1 MYFALKSK
9 NRKNTIIDM
18 KRILSILTA
27 LMLLCMG
34 WVENVSAQPDVT
46 GKTFTLQCARGYVYY
61 NGSVLA
67 GTSDDGQASEFAIVS
82 FGGTTFLYDATQ
94 HKFVCHTTAAQAGGA
109 GNASLESGT
118 DLSNAVTGLTWGNTG
133 IPAYPYYLE
142 DCHGNWMNMD
152 GTPLVFMNTWK
163 NFESGNGGNT
173 YKVEVI
179 DASFDDSEIQAFLKN
194 YYASPEV
201 AICDNTSTGFDKGKG
216 TFVKAERTFTSNM
229 NSGYAGLQLT
239 TTTAVNRMDAASWNS
254 VRSLSLKPTNNN
266 AYYRLTMTAPS
277 GYVITGY
284 EVGGYCQEGP
294 NTYTLKS
301 ESGSEGEKPITS
313 TTFSG
318 STPTLT
324 VSGLLAS
331 STYFQFKAT
340 DNSKW
345 LAIPWLKVYMAR
357 ISSPSEIT
365 VGNIYSIS
373 CVYSD
378 GAFPLYNNNGTP
390 GIATVTTTAP
400 QMFVLRSSNTSLLD
414 ATLYNLQKAEGDGN
428 YLSYSTSNR
437 VHSFSS
443 TTSDY
448 LFLNENSALPAG
460 TSLYNNQPLQESP
473 YTGFYGYYIE
483 GGTNRFPVFR
493 GATQNVITIGA
504 LSSNQYT
511 ENKIY
516 TSRTYRVRNQNTDGY
531 NYRWILKQEPYTK
544 YDLVVQD
551 AGGTPINNV
560 RIIYSNSDDTG
571 ITRSSQL
578 NGGFFVISNSV
589 TPSAEMFYVENEQEY
604 KLSGFSI
611 TGTTIT
617 VTVASKV
624 TSDVVVGRYYIKNRG
639 RNKWLRQESDAISG
653 TDACGTTGYVWDVV
667 ASGTPNQYY
676 LRNEADGRYIQK
688 ATADNAA
695 YTLVENKSNATP
707 VRIYPDEISSEGRA
721 LGCVGIKAADGN
733 SGPLYFN
740 MMNYN
745 PYGIVRWYAG
755 SDDASEW
762 FFYCADTEVGTEF
775 LIQCKNS
782 TKFAA
787 RGADDNAQLVQI
799 AKGSVDGTNS
809 IWTLTASGAGYKM
822 GNGGTSNKLA
832 TVAASGTF
840 TAVGVPWYI
849 QKDATDNVYYNISTT
864 PDFSGNTSW
873 NNAGGQG
880 NNVGY
885 WHPGSGEPGSCWR
898 FITPDQYFWEAI
910 DYIKEIYDE
919 EHKNDL
925 FYLKESAYN
934 TLISAAHGTKAEKI
948 AAANAIYNAL
958 NDYSNINMPED
969 GKDYLIKNY
978 SGYYMNTIDEG
989 AKLNLKTTDYNSSF
1003 FWHVTKTD
1011 PGQYH
1016 ISQSCYGTT
1025 GGEFPSADKRY
1036 INNVAGMADNNTA
1049 WTYVSASPLSALTL
1063 AAYVGEGYTE
1073 VLAGNGH
1080 MHGRYDLPNSV
1091 LTWNDRSSNNN
1102 RWAFI
1107 PVEEASAPLIAA
1119 AETAIANANTGAFSL
1134 TEEVV
1139 DDIQDAIDALEAD
1152 YNYVNY
1158 YILEQL
1164 LNANSSYYW
1173 LETGRYLVR
1182 NYEFDPDGDGNVND
1196 TETYLTSLINP
1207 EGVVEEAVGYWSIW
1221 DITNLG
1227 YGQYMVVNEGNKYIL
1242 APGRQLDG
1250 DPNTDERNNGFLF
1263 YDTSASAFQV
1273 GDPEVGD
1280 ESTLLFYPAS
1290 AVSAGLPTSESVSGN
1305 FAAITVTS
1313 QVNQGKYMN
1322 MYTASDHVASYSTSP
1337 TDRKGCFWQFIP
1349 INAANETNHEGT
1361 HSGEA
1366 EMFATQVN
1374 GLAGYVGGVVTLD
1387 NVTSVP
1393 CLDDIVKLRDAAVAA
1408 LSNGTALN
1416 YTNAPYEA
1424 VTVNLDDNVGA
1435 KAYRAILDRIHDIK
1449 DGKEPNGSTNNDLKK
1464 YYQDLRPTE
1473 VINEANVYH
1482 PFFLENMSGQRP
1494 EFGGRLS
1501 QTSETGYWKCI
1512 RQVEANDNLS
1522 VFYVRRNGV
1531 VGDNATYWLRNGEKT
1546 GVGNFLKHG
1555 TNTYN
1560 EEVGYV
1566 AHNATD
1572 SNEDGIPNE
1581 ALEFKID
1588 PVIPGV
1594 WQMRD
1599 VSDGNE
1605 TGGSRYLTI
1614 TGLGPTVPGH
1624 NYTIQYYDKSET
1636 STLWKFKTFNDLDK
1650 IYLRQG
1656 TTTEGMSFFCTFSYP
1671 LNIVVPKDGNP
1682 TPYYCSA
1689 AYRSRGGTNAA
1700 LKVVFEAVPDDGTNY
1715 YLKGNEGYMFM
1726 AASTEGLNVVNDAS
1740 DPHNGYIYIDD
1751 AQFLSGSIP
1760 LSLPQNSM
1768 MANLNTTYVTSEN
1781 WARIYALGNVSTT
1794 TQVGSYHGTP
1804 VYGIGMGFY
1813 HVKIGGKLNP
1823 NTAYIPRD
1831 RFSPADD
1838 EDLPSYSIKEM
1849 SESGIPA
1856 EIVFKDEFGN
1866 IVDQIEVL
1874 PDGTMQRTADGPVYD
1889 LAGRRVSKPTHGI
1902 YIQNGRKVM
1911 YK

>member
-1 MYFALKSK
+1 MFVF
-9 NRKNTIIDM
+9 R
-18 KRILSILTA
+18 
-27 LMLLCMG
+27 
-34 WVENVSAQPDVT
+34 ESAT
-46 GKTFTLQCARGYVYY
+46 T
-61 NGSVLA
+61 LA
-67 GTSDDGQASEFAIVS
+67 GS
-82 FGGTTFLYDATQ
+82 
-94 HKFVCHTTAAQAGGA
+94 
-109 GNASLESGT
+109 
-118 DLSNAVTGLTWGNTG
+118 
-133 IPAYPYYLE
+133 
-142 DCHGNWMNMD
+142 
-152 GTPLVFMNTWK
+152 
-163 NFESGNGGNT
+163 
-173 YKVEVI
+173 
-179 DASFDDSEIQAFLKN
+179 
-194 YYASPEV
+194 
-201 AICDNTSTGFDKGKG
+201 
-216 TFVKAERTFTSNM
+216 
-229 NSGYAGLQLT
+229 
-239 TTTAVNRMDAASWNS
+239 
-254 VRSLSLKPTNNN
+254 
-266 AYYRLTMTAPS
+266 
-277 GYVITGY
+277 
-284 EVGGYCQEGP
+284 
-294 NTYTLKS
+294 
-301 ESGSEGEKPITS
+301 
-313 TTFSG
+313 
-318 STPTLT
+318 
-324 VSGLLAS
+324 
-331 STYFQFKAT
+331 
-340 DNSKW
+340 
-345 LAIPWLKVYMAR
+345 
-357 ISSPSEIT
+357 
-365 VGNIYSIS
+365 
-373 CVYSD
+373 
-378 GAFPLYNNNGTP
+378 
-390 GIATVTTTAP
+390 
-400 QMFVLRSSNTSLLD
+400 
-414 ATLYNLQKAEGDGN
+414 TLYNLQCAEGDGN
-428 YLSYSTSNR
+428 YLAFSNATGKEN
-437 VHSFSS
+437 SFS
-443 TTSDY
+443 TTPKNY
-448 LFLNENSALPAG
+448 LFLNDKSTLPSGITQKG
-460 TSLYNNQPLQESP
+460 TLESSP
-473 YTGFYGYYIE
+473 YLGFYGYYVYNNT
-483 GGTNRFPVFR
+483 TNRFPYFR
-493 GATQNVITIGA
+493 GSNRSDDLTKITAKDDSDINGKINGITDHRARTGDTGYEYRWLLMKEPYTIYNLVVTDGTNPVNDVWVTYSNPSDVGITRLEQQHGGFFAVSNDVTPSSSMFSCPQFPDATITIMGTTITVTLVMDPDNLVDKGVYSIYCAYDNGNYPIYDNNGSPKISAYSDGRYAPQFFAFFQDGTNDKGTPKYRLKCASGDDYGKNFYYTGA
-504 LSSNQYT
+504 TTYSFNAADTDNWFVFVNNSSNTKNQYT
-511 ENKIY
+511 WETGDGEDSPY
-516 TSRTYRVRNQNTDGY
+516 TSFFQCYGASANTYRTIVGKWNASFNGY
-531 NYRWILKQEPYTK
+531 SNKFYSDYRCERTSSANGNDFNSRWLLKKEPYTV
-544 YDLVVQD
+544 YRLVVQD
-551 AGGTPINNV
+551 AGGTPIDGVAIN
-560 RIIYSNSDDTG
+560 YSNPEDVD
-571 ITRSSQL
+571 ITRLAQP
-578 NGGFFVISNSV
+578 NGGFFVIKNDV
-589 TPSAEMFYVENEQEY
+589 TPTADMFSLESVVEYE
-604 KLSGFSI
+604 LMSTSF

-617 VTVASKV
+617 VTVAPKV
-624 TSDVVVGRYYIKNRG
+624 TSNVVVGRYYIKNRG

-653 TDACGTTGYVWDVV
+653 TDARGTTGYVWDVV
-667 ASGTPNQYY
+667 ASGTANQYY
-676 LRNEADGRYIQK
+676 LRNES
-688 ATADNAA
+688 TDNTA
-695 YTLVENKSNATP
+695 YTLVENKSEATP
-707 VRIYPDEISSEGRA
+707 VIISSAEISQTGRD

-733 SGPLYFN
+733 EDWRFFN
-740 MMNYN
+740 MQNYS
-745 PYGIVRWYAG
+745 PWSVVRYTAG
-755 SDDASEW
+755 SDAASEW
-762 FFYCADTEVGTEF
+762 FFYCSDTEEGTEF

-787 RGADDNAQLVQI
+787 RGADDDAQLVQI
-799 AKGSVDGTNS
+799 AKGNVDGTNS
-809 IWTLTASGAGYKM
+809 IWTLMASGMGYEM

-832 TVAASGTF
+832 TVTASGTF
-840 TAVGVPWYI
+840 TAAGVLWYI
-849 QKDATDNVYYNISTT
+849 QKDATDNTYYNISTT
-864 PDFSGNTSW
+864 PDFSGDTSW

-898 FITPDQYFWEAI
+898 FVTIDQYYWDAM
-910 DYIKEIYDE
+910 DYIKEIYDA

-934 TLISAAHGTKAEKI
+934 TLIAAAHGTKAEKI
-948 AAANAIYNAL
+948 AAANDIYNAL

-1036 INNVAGMADNNTA
+1036 INNVAGMADNNTV
-1049 WTYVSASPLSALTL
+1049 WTYVSAPPSSALTL

-1207 EGVVEEAVGYWSIW
+1207 EGVVEDAVGYWSIW

-1366 EMFATQVN
+1366 EMFANQVN

-1387 NVTSVP
+1387 NVSSVP

-1566 AHNATD
+1566 AHNAED
-1572 SNEDGIPNE
+1572 SNGDGIPNE